1 MQNFDYNI
9 PTKVYFGKGQIE
21 KLGEIKNYASKV
33 LMVYGGGSIKRA
45 GIYDQAVAVLREH
58 GIEFFELSG
67 VDPNPRLE
75 TVELGKK
82 LCLEKGLD
90 GVLAI
95 GGGSSIDCSKAI
107 AAAVKYDGN
116 VWDMTSDW
124 SLMQDALPVFVVST
138 MAATGSE
145 MDAYAVITNTETN
158 EKKDLGGDPV
168 IPKFSILDPKFT
180 YSVPKFQTA
189 AGAADIISHV
199 FEAYFHRTP
208 EAYLQSR
215 MSEAVL
221 KTVIKYGPIA
231 VNEPENYEAR
241 ANLMWASSLAI
252 NGLLSYGSYL
262 DWGIHPIEHEL
273 SAYFDVTHGA
283 GLAVVMPAWMEHI
296 LQDDTVE
303 QFAEYAVNVW
313 GVEAEGRDPYDVARE
328 GIAKTRDFFVNDLG
342 LPATLRELNVPEDSL
357 EMMANNLDG
366 VLTGTF
372 VPMTAEDVLAIYK
385 ACY

>member
-1 MQNFDYNI
+1 MLNFDYSI
-9 PTKVYFGKGQIE
+9 PTKVYFGKGQIQ
-21 KLGEIKNYASKV
+21 KLAEIKGYASKV

-45 GIYDQAVAVLREH
+45 GIYDKAVSVLREN

-82 LCLEKGLD
+82 ICMEKGID

-95 GGGSSIDCSKAI
+95 GGGSSIDCAKAI
-107 AAAVKYDGN
+107 AAAVKYDGP
-116 VWDMTSDW
+116 VWDLVTDW
-124 SLMQDALPVFVVST
+124 SKLVDALPVFVVST

-145 MDAYAVITNTETN
+145 MDGYAVITNTELN
-158 EKKDLGGDPV
+158 DKMDLGGEPV
-168 IPKFSILDPKFT
+168 CPKFSILDPKFT

-189 AGAADIISHV
+189 SGAADIMSHV
-199 FEAYFHRTP
+199 FEVYFTNVK

-231 VNEPENYEAR
+231 LEEPENYEAR

-252 NGLLSYGSYL
+252 NGLLSYGA
-262 DWGIHPIEHEL
+262 DVQWGVHPIEHEL

-283 GLAVVMPAWMEHI
+283 GLAVLTPVWMEYV
-296 LQDDTVE
+296 LNEDTVDK
-303 QFAEYAVNVW
+303 FVEYAINVW
-313 GVEAEGRDPYDVARE
+313 DVKPNMNDKYAVARE
-328 GIAKTRDFFVNDLG
+328 GIEKTRKFFASMG
-342 LPATLRELNVPEDSL
+342 LPQTLRQLGVEEDSL
-357 EMMANNLDG
+357 KMMADKLDG
-366 VLTGTF
+366 VLTDTF
-372 VPMTAEDVLAIYK
+372 VPLTAEDVLNIYK
-385 ACY
+385 AAF